1 MKGRLIM
8 SQVYKY
14 DHTSDAELYN
24 EVNPIFDIPM
34 VPLLQAI
41 LKQAVSDAI
50 KLKPTSSIKLEATQW
65 LCDEDDELLQL
76 CLSCVTMDYQRMI
89 RKVAKQGWN
98 LSL

>member
-1 MKGRLIM
+1 M
-8 SQVYKY
+8 SQVYQY

-41 LKQAVSDAI
+41 LKQAVYDAI
-50 KLKPTSSIKLEATQW
+50 KLKPNSSIKLEATQW

>member
-65 LCDEDDELLQL
+65 LCDEDNELLQL